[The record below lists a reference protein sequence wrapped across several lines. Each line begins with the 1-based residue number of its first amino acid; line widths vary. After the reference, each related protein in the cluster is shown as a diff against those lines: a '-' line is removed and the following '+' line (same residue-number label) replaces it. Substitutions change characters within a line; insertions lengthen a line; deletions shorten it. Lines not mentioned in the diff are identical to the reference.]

1 MSDLDTQYPVVVIG
15 GGQAGLAMSAQLKR
29 HGIGHVVL
37 EKNTI
42 AHSWKTQRWDAFCLV
57 TPNWQCQL
65 PGFPYAGNDPH
76 GFMLRDEIVS
86 YIEDFAKH
94 VDAPVREGVAVT
106 RLKQADDG
114 FMLETS
120 AGEIVA
126 ECVVLAVSG
135 YHVPKVPSFS
145 DRLDPQIIQLHSSA
159 YRNPDQL
166 PPGEIL
172 VVGSGQSGCQI
183 AEDLHFAG
191 RKVHLAV
198 GSAPRCP
205 RFYRGRD
212 AVDWL
217 DDLGQYDLPV
227 DQHTLKEGVR
237 KNANHYLTGRDGG
250 RDIDLRKFALEGMK
264 LYGRVKHGCGTR
276 LELGDDLQANLD
288 NADRVYNGIC
298 RLIDDHITKN
308 GIEAPLTP
316 HYEPL
321 WFPAGTARELDL
333 ATTGITSIIWTTGFR
348 SDWSWV
354 DLPMFDGRG
363 YPTHKR
369 GITSVD
375 GAYVIGL
382 PWLYTWGSGR
392 FVGVGRDAEFV
403 ANHIKERRNVLRDHL
418 HRVHR
423 PGSTSR
429 ITCRRT
435 HAPQQTASLFSHL
448 IGVAKQH

>member
-1 MSDLDTQYPVVVIG
+1 MSDLHTHYPVVVIG
-15 GGQAGLAMSAQLKR
+15 GGQAGLAMSAQLKA
-29 HGIGHVVL
+29 HGIAHIVL

-57 TPNWQCQL
+57 TPNWQCKL
-65 PGFPYAGNDPH
+65 PGFPYAGSDPH
-76 GFMLRDEIVS
+76 GFMLRDEIVK
-86 YIEDFAKH
+86 YIEDFARRI
-94 VDAPVREGVAVT
+94 DAPVREGVAVT
-106 RLKQADDG
+106 RLRQSDRG
-114 FMLETS
+114 FTLETTM
-120 AGEIVA
+120 GEIA
-126 ECVVLAVSG
+126 ADSVVLAVSG
-135 YHVPKVPSFS
+135 YHVPKVLPFA
-145 DRLDPQIIQLHSSA
+145 DRLDSSIMQLHSSA

-183 AEDLHFAG
+183 AEDLHLAG

-227 DQHTLKEGVR
+227 DKHSLKEGVR

-264 LYGRVKHGCGTR
+264 LYGRLKDGRGTR
-276 LELGDDLQANLD
+276 LQLGDDLQVNLD

-298 RLIDDHITKN
+298 RMIDEHIARN
-308 GIEAPLTP
+308 RIAAPETP
-316 HYEPL
+316 HYEPV
-321 WFPAGTARELDL
+321 WTPAAVPTELDL
-333 ATTGITSIIWTTGFR
+333 AASGITSIIWTTGFR

-354 DLPMFDGRG
+354 DLPMFDGAG

-369 GITSVD
+369 GVTSVD

-392 FVGVGRDAEFV
+392 FVGIGRDAEFV
-403 ANHIKERRNVLRDHL
+403 ADHIEAR
-418 HRVHR
+418 
-423 PGSTSR
+423 SSAS
-429 ITCRRT
+429 
-435 HAPQQTASLFSHL
+435 HAGTYQAAPREQYAAREA
-448 IGVAKQH
+448 V

>member
-1 MSDLDTQYPVVVIG
+1 MSDLHTHYPVVVIG
-15 GGQAGLAMSAQLKR
+15 GGQAGLAVSAQLTAQ
-29 HGIGHVVL
+29 GIGHVVL

-65 PGFPYAGNDPH
+65 PGFPYAGGDPH

-86 YIEDFAKH
+86 YIEDFARH
-94 VDAPVREGVAVT
+94 IDAPVHEGVAVT
-106 RLKQADDG
+106 RLRQSGRG
-114 FMLETS
+114 FMLDTT
-120 AGEIVA
+120 AGEIA
-126 ECVVLAVSG
+126 ADRVVLAVSG
-135 YHVPKVPSFS
+135 YHVPKVLPFA
-145 DRLDPQIIQLHSSA
+145 DRLDPSITQIHSSA

-166 PPGEIL
+166 PPGEIF

-183 AEDLHFAG
+183 AEDLHLAG

-227 DQHTLKEGVR
+227 DRHSLKEDVR

-264 LYGRVKHGCGTR
+264 LYGRLRDGRGTR
-276 LELGDDLQANLD
+276 LQLGDDLQINLD
-288 NADRVYNGIC
+288 GADRVYNGIC
-298 RLIDDHITKN
+298 RLIDEHIAKN
-308 GIEAPLTP
+308 RIAAPVTP
-316 HYEPL
+316 HYEPV
-321 WFPAGTARELDL
+321 WSPIAVPKELDL
-333 ATTGITSIIWTTGFR
+333 AASGISSIIWTTGFR
-348 SDWSWV
+348 SDWSWI
-354 DLPMFDGRG
+354 DLPMFDGTG

-375 GAYVIGL
+375 GAYVVGL

-392 FVGVGRDAEFV
+392 FVGIGRDAEFV
-403 ANHIKERRNVLRDHL
+403 ADHIKERSSASHAD
-418 HRVHR
+418 
-423 PGSTSR
+423 
-429 ITCRRT
+429 T
-435 HAPQQTASLFSHL
+435 HQAGPREVSQYAAREA
-448 IGVAKQH
+448 V